1 MTSRTSLG
9 QKSFSLLVGAWLA
22 ALLNLIAGIF
32 VARVLGP
39 AAVGSLSFSLGL
51 SGLAMAVLVPGFAQ
65 AHMKRVAEGVDPGV
79 CASTYALVKVLLYLP
94 LFLLIVLAPGSRRF
108 LFETETLETVFV
120 LLFAGRVLSSFSEI
134 FTLILVARERVI
146 QQSTV
151 LLTARGVRLL
161 ATLLVLVWAP
171 EITLI
176 AATFLLEGLVE
187 LVGAMLAVR
196 FWLGIRLRRP
206 SIAALRSYWEYARP
220 LLVSVPFGMF
230 QDSIDRVVVKQWAGL
245 TVAGYYHVARGFWE
259 LLGALNAYPAMLLFT
274 RMSALF
280 AVRSPERDREA
291 RALFYS
297 AMDKLL
303 FVATPLGVVI
313 WLAADPIIAVF
324 FGTAFLPAADAV
336 HVFVLANLV
345 ATVTNNYTQVLYAV
359 EAHGRL
365 VPVVPPRAAL
375 YFALLMVLV
384 PAEPL
389 AGWIPTLGL
398 GAAGAA
404 LGRLFLLVFPAWLY
418 VAWTREV
425 AGVSFF
431 TRSWLYVAGFTLGVA
446 SGSTAAWLLRWTG
459 AAPVAGAPLAVVAG
473 FAAYAVLLG
482 ALHPELPSTLRYCLD
497 LVSPARIS
505 GFLRREIGKS

>member
-1 MTSRTSLG
+1 
-9 QKSFSLLVGAWLA
+9 LA
-22 ALLNLIAGIF
+22 L
-32 VARVLGP
+32 
-39 AAVGSLSFSLGL
+39 
-51 SGLAMAVLVPGFAQ
+51 
-65 AHMKRVAEGVDPGV
+65 
-79 CASTYALVKVLLYLP
+79 
-94 LFLLIVLAPGSRRF
+94 
-108 LFETETLETVFV
+108 
-120 LLFAGRVLSSFSEI
+120 
-134 FTLILVARERVI
+134 
-146 QQSTV
+146 
-151 LLTARGVRLL
+151 
-161 ATLLVLVWAP
+161 
-171 EITLI
+171 
-176 AATFLLEGLVE
+176 
-187 LVGAMLAVR
+187 
-196 FWLGIRLRRP
+196 
-206 SIAALRSYWEYARP
+206 
-220 LLVSVPFGMF
+220 
-230 QDSIDRVVVKQWAGL
+230 
-245 TVAGYYHVARGFWE
+245 
-259 LLGALNAYPAMLLFT
+259 
-274 RMSALF
+274 
-280 AVRSPERDREA
+280 
-291 RALFYS
+291 
-297 AMDKLL
+297 
-303 FVATPLGVVI
+303 

-324 FGTAFLPAADAV
+324 FGRPSCRCRRV

-404 LGRLFLLVFPAWLY
+404 LGRLFLLVFPAWMY

-482 ALHPELPSTLRYCLD
+482 ALHPELPSTLRYLPGPCLPGPNQRLSQAGD
-497 LVSPARIS
+497 RQVM
-505 GFLRREIGKS
+505 REFD

>member
-1 MTSRTSLG
+1 M
-9 QKSFSLLVGAWLA
+9 
-22 ALLNLIAGIF
+22 
-32 VARVLGP
+32 
-39 AAVGSLSFSLGL
+39 
-51 SGLAMAVLVPGFAQ
+51 
-65 AHMKRVAEGVDPGV
+65 
-79 CASTYALVKVLLYLP
+79 
-94 LFLLIVLAPGSRRF
+94 
-108 LFETETLETVFV
+108 FETETLETVFV
-120 LLFAGRVLSSFSEI
+120 LLFAGRVLSSFAEV

-146 QQSTV
+146 PQSTV

-161 ATLLVLVWAP
+161 TTLLVLVWAP

-206 SIAALRSYWEYARP
+206 SLAVLASYWHYARP
-220 LLVSVPFGMF
+220 LLISVPFGMF

-245 TVAGYYHVARGFWE
+245 TAAGYYHVARGFWE

-280 AVRSPERDREA
+280 AARSPDRDRDA

-297 AMDKLL
+297 GMDKLL
-303 FVATPLGVVI
+303 FVATPVGVTI
-313 WLAADPIIAVF
+313 WLAAEPIIVAF
-324 FGTAFLPAADAV
+324 FGPAFRPAADPV

-365 VPVVPPRAAL
+365 VPIVPPRAAL
-375 YFALLMVLV
+375 YFVLLMVLV

-389 AGWIPTLGL
+389 GGWIPTLGF
-398 GAAGAA
+398 GATGAA
-404 LGRLFLLVFPAWLY
+404 LGRLFLLIVPSWMY

-431 TRSWLYVAGFTLGVA
+431 TRSWLYVAGFALGVA
-446 SGSTAAWLLRWTG
+446 SGSTAAWLMRWTG
-459 AAPVAGAPLAVVAG
+459 ASAALSASVAVVAG
-473 FAAYAVLLG
+473 LAVYTALLG
-482 ALHPELPSTLRYCLD
+482 ALHPELSSTLRYCLD
-497 LVSPARIS
+497 LVTPARIS

>member
-1 MTSRTSLG
+1 MTSQTSLG
-9 QKSFSLLVGAWLA
+9 QKSVSLLAGAWLA
-22 ALLNLIAGIF
+22 ALLNLIAGIV

-51 SGLAMAVLVPGFAQ
+51 SGLAMAALVPGFAQ

-79 CASTYALVKVLLYLP
+79 CASTFGLIKVVLYVPLL
-94 LFLLIVLAPGSRRF
+94 LLIVLAPGWRGF
-108 LFETETLETVFV
+108 LFETETLATVFA
-120 LLFAGRVLSSFSEI
+120 LLFAGRVLSSFSEV
-134 FTLILVARERVI
+134 FTLILIARERVI
-146 QQSTV
+146 QQSMV
-151 LLTARGVRLL
+151 LLAARGVRLL
-161 ATLLVLVWAP
+161 ATVLVLVWAP

-206 SIAALRSYWEYARP
+206 NVAALASYWSYARP
-220 LLVSVPFGMF
+220 LLISVPFGMF

-245 TVAGYYHVARGFWE
+245 TAAGYYHVARGFWE

-280 AVRSPERDREA
+280 GARSPDRDREA

-297 AMDKLL
+297 GMDKLL
-303 FVATPLGVVI
+303 FVATPVGVTV
-313 WLAADPIIAVF
+313 WLAADPIIVGF
-324 FGTAFLPAADAV
+324 FGAAFRPAADPV
-336 HVFVLANLV
+336 YVFALANLV

-359 EAHGRL
+359 EAHDRL
-365 VPVVPPRAAL
+365 VPIVPPRALL

-389 AGWIPTLGL
+389 GGWIPTLGL
-398 GAAGAA
+398 GATGAA
-404 LGRLFLLVFPAWLY
+404 LGRLFLLTFPAWKY

-431 TRSWLYVAGFTLGVA
+431 TRSWLYVAGFAIGVA
-446 SGSTAAWLLRWTG
+446 SGSTAAWLIRWTG
-459 AAPVAGAPLAVVAG
+459 ASAALSAPVAVVTG
-473 FAAYAVLLG
+473 LAAYSALLG
-482 ALHPELPSTLRYCLD
+482 ALHPELSSTLRYCLD